1 MKLSKNNCEKN
12 TFDSE
17 DHHHILD
24 DYNSDDD
31 EDDQNERCK
40 DHEMVM
46 RMFFIAS
53 LLFGQIVYFLKL
65 DRHSSSR

>member
-1 MKLSKNNCEKN
+1 MNSFFLLHEISYEKSPFCLSMKISKNNCEKN

-31 EDDQNERCK
+31 EDDQIER
-40 DHEMVM
+40 
-46 RMFFIAS
+46 
-53 LLFGQIVYFLKL
+53 Y
-65 DRHSSSR
+65 